1 MASVFGARITLRF
14 IYSHLFIFLAFIAF
28 QAQAKVSSTLDTDTL
43 YLGQKVTLTLETDQ
57 QEVTRP
63 NLSQLQK
70 DFNIVGTRKVTV
82 SSHTTGSVTTKTR
95 WVLQLKPRQ
104 DGEQVI
110 PAIAVG
116 QQTSQELPIS
126 VLPANDNPELAE
138 GSGKAIFLES
148 SLDKDELYV
157 NGQAIL
163 RAKIFHLA
171 PLPLNANLTAP
182 ESPNAI
188 IKPLE
193 EQKQYTTV
201 VRDQN
206 YNVTETSYTL
216 FPLQEGEV
224 EISPVFFSTTL
235 SNNTVIELNSDPLL
249 LSVLPPAN
257 QNTLKL
263 WLPATSIYIEDNLE
277 ALNQVSQTDKL
288 TRIIKLEAEG
298 LPSTSLPSMSSL
310 QNPNATIKLLNVVL
324 EERMTEQ
331 GVISQRIEELEI
343 TPLDNKEILLPPIDL
358 PWWNTKADQGQTASI
373 AQRKI
378 QVTPPVIQTN
388 SNLHSDAEGSSGSI
402 TTLVWILT
410 GISIAATLAF
420 IYTFNHLRNIKKQS
434 KEEPDTSFIEE
445 EQKRVAFE
453 ITEKN
458 TFQAFSIACNQ
469 NNPNVAQLRLVEWAQ
484 SFWATSEIQSLE
496 SVCEYANNQTI
507 NLLVMDLQQHLYGQ
521 EDDYWQGD
529 LILDAISKVRS
540 RHLRQRLD
548 LNEGQQRLDYNL

>member
-1 MASVFGARITLRF
+1 MRF
-14 IYSHLFIFLAFIAF
+14 ISSHFFFLLAFTAF
-28 QAQAKVSSTLDTDTL
+28 QAQAKVSSSLDTSTL
-43 YLGQKVTLTLETDQ
+43 YLGQKITLTLETDQ
-57 QEVTRP
+57 QDVTRP

-95 WVLQLKPRQ
+95 WVLQLKPRR

-110 PAIAVG
+110 PSIFVG
-116 QQTSQELPIS
+116 EQASQELPIS

-138 GSGKAIFLES
+138 GTGKAIFLES
-148 SLDKDELYV
+148 SLDKDELYI

-171 PLPLNANLTAP
+171 PLPLDANLTAP
-182 ESPNAI
+182 ESPDAI

-193 EQKQYTTV
+193 EQKQYTSV
-201 VRDQN
+201 VRGQN

-235 SNNTVIELNSDPLL
+235 SNNTVIELNSEPLL

-257 QNTLKL
+257 QNTRKL
-263 WLPATSIYIEDNLE
+263 WLPATSIYIEDNLDE
-277 ALNQVSQTDKL
+277 FNQVSQSGKL

-298 LPSTSLPSMSSL
+298 LPSSSLPSMASL
-310 QNPNATIKLLNVVL
+310 QNPNATITLLNVVL

-331 GVISQRIEELEI
+331 GVISQRVEELEI
-343 TPLDNKEILLPPIDL
+343 TPRNAKEIILPPIDL
-358 PWWNTKADQGQTASI
+358 PWWNTAVDKGQTASI
-373 AQRKI
+373 TQREI
-378 QVTPPVIQTN
+378 EVTPAIVPTSSSQ
-388 SNLHSDAEGSSGSI
+388 SAKEESSGSI
-402 TTLVWILT
+402 TVLIWILT

-420 IYTFNHLRNIKKQS
+420 IYTFNHLRNVKKQS
-434 KEEPDTSFIEE
+434 EEEPDHSFFEE

-484 SFWATSEIQSLE
+484 SFWAAPEIQSLE

-521 EDDYWQGD
+521 EDEYWQGD

-540 RHLRQRLD
+540 RQLRQRLD
-548 LNEGQQRLDYNL
+548 IKEGQQRLDYNL

>member
-1 MASVFGARITLRF
+1 MRF
-14 IYSHLFIFLAFIAF
+14 ISSHLFFLLAFIAF
-28 QAQAKVSSTLDTDTL
+28 QAQAKVSSSLDTSTL
-43 YLGQKVTLTLETDQ
+43 YLGQKITLTLETDQ
-57 QEVTRP
+57 QDVTRP
-63 NLSQLQK
+63 NLKQLQK

-95 WVLQLKPRQ
+95 WVLQLKPRR
-104 DGEQVI
+104 DGEQII
-110 PAIAVG
+110 PSIFVG
-116 QQTSQELPIS
+116 QQSSQELPIS

-138 GSGKAIFLES
+138 GTGRAIFLES
-148 SLDKDELYV
+148 SLNKDELYV

-171 PLPLNANLTAP
+171 PLPLDANLTAP
-182 ESPNAI
+182 ESPDAI

-193 EQKQYTTV
+193 EQKQYTSV
-201 VRDQN
+201 VRGQN

-216 FPLQEGEV
+216 FPLQDGEV

-235 SNNTVIELNSDPLL
+235 SNNTVIELNSEPLL

-257 QNTLKL
+257 QNTRKL
-263 WLPATSIYIEDNLE
+263 WLPATSVYIEDNLDE
-277 ALNQVSQTDKL
+277 LNQVSQSGKL

-298 LPSTSLPSMSSL
+298 LPSSSLPSMASL
-310 QNPNATIKLLNVVL
+310 HNPDATITLLNVVL

-331 GVISQRIEELEI
+331 GVISQRLEELEI
-343 TPLDNKEILLPPIDL
+343 TPSNTKEILLPPIDL
-358 PWWNTKADQGQTASI
+358 PWWNTDTDKGQTASI
-373 AQRKI
+373 TQRKI
-378 QVTPPVIQTN
+378 EVTPAVIPTN
-388 SNLHSDAEGSSGSI
+388 SSQSAQEESSGSI
-402 TTLVWILT
+402 TVLIWILT

-434 KEEPDTSFIEE
+434 EDEPDHSFFEE

-484 SFWATSEIQSLE
+484 SFWGAPEIQSLE

-521 EDDYWQGD
+521 ENEYWQGD

-540 RHLRQRLD
+540 RQLRQRLD
-548 LNEGQQRLDYNL
+548 LKEGQQRLDYNL

>member
-1 MASVFGARITLRF
+1 M
-14 IYSHLFIFLAFIAF
+14 
-28 QAQAKVSSTLDTDTL
+28 
-43 YLGQKVTLTLETDQ
+43 GQKITLTLETDQ
-57 QEVTRP
+57 QDVTRP

-95 WVLQLKPRQ
+95 WVLQLKPRK

-110 PAIAVG
+110 PSIFVG
-116 QQTSQELPIS
+116 QQASQELPIS

-138 GSGKAIFLES
+138 GTGKAIFLES
-148 SLDKDELYV
+148 SLDKDELYI

-171 PLPLNANLTAP
+171 PLPLDANLTAP
-182 ESPNAI
+182 ESPDAI

-193 EQKQYTTV
+193 EQKQYTSV
-201 VRDQN
+201 VRGQN

-235 SNNTVIELNSDPLL
+235 SNNTVIELNSEHLL

-257 QNTLKL
+257 QNTRKL
-263 WLPATSIYIEDNLE
+263 WLPATSIYIEDNLDE
-277 ALNQVSQTDKL
+277 FNQVSQSGKL

-298 LPSTSLPSMSSL
+298 LPSSSLPSMASL
-310 QNPNATIKLLNVVL
+310 QNPNATITLLNVVL

-331 GVISQRIEELEI
+331 GVISQRVEELEI
-343 TPLDNKEILLPPIDL
+343 TPRNAKEIILPPIDL
-358 PWWNTKADQGQTASI
+358 PWWNTAVDKGQTASI
-373 AQRKI
+373 TQREI
-378 QVTPPVIQTN
+378 EVTPAIVPTSSSQ
-388 SNLHSDAEGSSGSI
+388 SAKEESSGSI
-402 TTLVWILT
+402 TVLIWILT

-420 IYTFNHLRNIKKQS
+420 IYTFNHLRNVKKQS
-434 KEEPDTSFIEE
+434 EEEPDHSFFEE

-484 SFWATSEIQSLE
+484 SFWAAPEIQSLE

-521 EDDYWQGD
+521 EDEYWQGD

-540 RHLRQRLD
+540 RQLRQRLD
-548 LNEGQQRLDYNL
+548 LKEGQQRLDYNL

>member
-1 MASVFGARITLRF
+1 MRL
-14 IYSHLFIFLAFIAF
+14 IYSHFFFLLAFIAF
-28 QAQAKVSSTLDTDTL
+28 QAQAKVSSSLDTSTL
-43 YLGQKVTLTLETDQ
+43 YLGQKITLILETDQ
-57 QEVTRP
+57 QDVARP
-63 NLSQLQK
+63 NLRQLQK

-82 SSHTTGSVTTKTR
+82 SSHTTGSVTTRTR
-95 WVLQLKPRQ
+95 WVLQLKPRK

-110 PAIAVG
+110 PAIFVG
-116 QQTSQELPIS
+116 QQASQELPIS

-138 GSGKAIFLES
+138 GSGRAIFLES

-171 PLPLNANLTAP
+171 PLPLDTNLTAP
-182 ESPNAI
+182 ESPDAI

-193 EQKQYTTV
+193 EQKQYTSV
-201 VRDQN
+201 VRGQN

-235 SNNTVIELNSDPLL
+235 SNNTVIELNSEPLL

-257 QNTLKL
+257 QNTHKL
-263 WLPATSIYIEDNLE
+263 WLPATSIYIEDNLDE
-277 ALNQVSQTDKL
+277 LNQVTQTGKL

-298 LPSTSLPSMSSL
+298 LPSSSLPSIASL
-310 QNPNATIKLLNVVL
+310 QHSNATVTLLNVIL

-331 GVISQRIEELEI
+331 GVISQRVEELEI
-343 TPLDNKEILLPPIDL
+343 APRNTKEIILPSIDL
-358 PWWNTKADQGQTASI
+358 PWWNTAANKGQTASI
-373 AQRKI
+373 SQRKI
-378 QVTPPVIQTN
+378 EVIPAVIPTN
-388 SNLHSDAEGSSGSI
+388 SPQSDKEESSGSNTVLI
-402 TTLVWILT
+402 WILT
-410 GISIAATLAF
+410 GISVAATLAF

-434 KEEPDTSFIEE
+434 AEEPDESFFEE
-445 EQKRVAFE
+445 KQKRVAFE

-484 SFWATSEIQSLE
+484 SFWAAPDIQSLE

-521 EDDYWQGD
+521 QDEYWQGD
-529 LILDAISKVRS
+529 LILDAISKVRA
-540 RHLRQRLD
+540 RQLRQRLD
-548 LNEGQQRLDYNL
+548 LTDGQQRLDYSH

>member
-1 MASVFGARITLRF
+1 MRF
-14 IYSHLFIFLAFIAF
+14 ISSHFFFLLAFTAF
-28 QAQAKVSSTLDTDTL
+28 QAQAKVSSSLDTNTL
-43 YLGQKVTLTLETDQ
+43 YLGQKITLTLETDQ
-57 QEVTRP
+57 QDVTRP

-95 WVLQLKPRQ
+95 WVLQLKPRR

-110 PAIAVG
+110 PSIFVG
-116 QQTSQELPIS
+116 QQASQELPIS

-138 GSGKAIFLES
+138 GTGRAIFLES

-163 RAKIFHLA
+163 RSKVFHLA
-171 PLPLNANLTAP
+171 PLPLDANLTAP
-182 ESPNAI
+182 ESPDAI

-193 EQKQYTTV
+193 EQKQYTSM
-201 VRDQN
+201 VRGQN

-235 SNNTVIELNSDPLL
+235 SNNTVVELNSEPLL

-257 QNTLKL
+257 QNTRKL

-277 ALNQVSQTDKL
+277 ELNQVSQSDKL

-298 LPSTSLPSMSSL
+298 LPSSSLPSMASL
-310 QNPNATIKLLNVVL
+310 QNPDATITLLNVVL

-331 GVISQRIEELEI
+331 GVISQRVEELEI
-343 TPLDNKEILLPPIDL
+343 TPSNSKEIILPSIDI
-358 PWWNTKADQGQTASI
+358 PWWNTTADKGQTASI
-373 AQRKI
+373 TQRKI
-378 QVTPPVIQTN
+378 EVTPAVIPTN
-388 SNLHSDAEGSSGSI
+388 SSESDKEGSSGSI
-402 TTLVWILT
+402 TFLVWILT

-434 KEEPDTSFIEE
+434 KEEPDHSFFEE

-484 SFWATSEIQSLE
+484 SFWASPEIQSLE

-521 EDDYWQGD
+521 QDEYWQGD
-529 LILDAISKVRS
+529 LILDAMSKVRA
-540 RHLRQRLD
+540 RQLRQRLD
-548 LNEGQQRLDYNL
+548 LKDGQQRLDYNH

>member
-1 MASVFGARITLRF
+1 MRF
-14 IYSHLFIFLAFIAF
+14 ISSHFFFLLAFTAF
-28 QAQAKVSSTLDTDTL
+28 QAQAKAKAKVSSSLDTSTL
-43 YLGQKVTLTLETDQ
+43 YLGQKITLTLETDQ
-57 QEVTRP
+57 QDVTRP

-95 WVLQLKPRQ
+95 WVLQLKPRR

-110 PAIAVG
+110 PSIFVG
-116 QQTSQELPIS
+116 QQASQELTIS

-138 GSGKAIFLES
+138 GTGKAIFLES

-163 RAKIFHLA
+163 RSKVFHLA
-171 PLPLNANLTAP
+171 PLPLDANLTAP
-182 ESPNAI
+182 ESPDAI

-193 EQKQYTTV
+193 EQKQYTSV
-201 VRDQN
+201 VRGQN

-216 FPLQEGEV
+216 FPLKEGEV

-235 SNNTVIELNSDPLL
+235 SNNTVVELNSEPLL

-257 QNTLKL
+257 QNTRKL

-277 ALNQVSQTDKL
+277 ELNQISQSDKL

-298 LPSTSLPSMSSL
+298 LPSSSLPSMASL
-310 QNPNATIKLLNVVL
+310 QNPNATITLLNVVL

-331 GVISQRIEELEI
+331 GVISQRVEELEI
-343 TPLDNKEILLPPIDL
+343 TPSNNKEIILPSIDI
-358 PWWNTKADQGQTASI
+358 PWWNTAADQGQTASI
-373 AQRKI
+373 TQRKI
-378 QVTPPVIQTN
+378 EVTPAVIPTN
-388 SNLHSDAEGSSGSI
+388 SSESDKDTPSGSI
-402 TTLVWILT
+402 TVLVWILT

-434 KEEPDTSFIEE
+434 EEEPDHSFFEE

-484 SFWATSEIQSLE
+484 SFWATPEIQSLE

-507 NLLVMDLQQHLYGQ
+507 NLLVMDLQQHLYAQ
-521 EDDYWQGD
+521 EDEYWQGD

-540 RHLRQRLD
+540 RQLRQRLVIK
-548 LNEGQQRLDYNL
+548 EGQQRLDYNL